1 MAKNQLVPK
10 SELFNQ
16 FRFIFMQKES
26 CMLTLLTDAKKS
38 VMMRFSDGELTSA
51 RCRSWD
57 IENTIEAL
65 LEAENVKF
73 SYIRS
78 RVEDKPMLMALDD
91 FMMLVDP
98 GGSGLL
104 IDDDSAAPEHESV
117 IEVDAKPES
126 KPELEP
132 ELVEAKKEKDFEV
145 DKVTAARMNYF

>member
-26 CMLTLLTDAKKS
+26 GMLTLLTDTKKS
-38 VMMRFSDGELTSA
+38 VMMRFSDGQLTSA

-65 LEAENVKF
+65 LEAESVKF
-73 SYIRS
+73 SYTRS
-78 RVEDKPMLMALDD
+78 RGEDKPMLMALED

-104 IDDDSAAPEHESV
+104 VDGDSAELEHESV
-117 IEVDAKPES
+117 IEVAIES
-126 KPELEP
+126 VLRPAVESEP
-132 ELVEAKKEKDFEV
+132 VNVEKEKDFEV

>member
-1 MAKNQLVPK
+1 MASSQLVPK

-26 CMLTLLTDAKKS
+26 GMLTLLTDNQKS
-38 VMMRFSDGELTSA
+38 VMMRFSGGELTST

-78 RVEDKPMLMALDD
+78 RGEDKPALMPLDD

-104 IDDDSAAPEHESV
+104 ADEEVVVPE
-117 IEVDAKPES
+117 AKPEV
-126 KPELEP
+126 EP
-132 ELVEAKKEKDFEV
+132 EPPVVPKEKAFEV